1 MLGALALGVATIG
14 SLFAAA
20 LEVVGSDILPALSIS
35 TAGAPDEKRAGRD
48 SRATL
53 LGGVLIL
60 ILVLTTFVSAEM
72 RSAHTFGI
80 NGLLGAMLAFGSVQI
95 ALVPLAL
102 MPLLNASGR
111 SARVTPAWAL
121 AVLAVGAAIGIGI
134 AVAGLVFGQAA
145 ALPFAVP
152 ATFAAT
158 ALLFLIGSRL
168 TPAEAASSGS
178 AAE

>member
-1 MLGALALGVATIG
+1 
-14 SLFAAA
+14 
-20 LEVVGSDILPALSIS
+20 
-35 TAGAPDEKRAGRD
+35 
-48 SRATL
+48 
-53 LGGVLIL
+53 L
-60 ILVLTTFVSAEM
+60 ILVLATFVLAEM

-80 NGLLGAMLAFGSVQI
+80 AGLLGAMLAFGSVQI

-102 MPLLNASGR
+102 MPLLTASGR